1 MQTDSDVAKIVLESI
16 QAMLLKIALQMA
28 RDDYEERRKRQAAG
42 IFRAKGRLNGRKRTK
57 IKRKLTFNLP
67 KLIVLRLV
75 FARFLYHL
83 YNQIIRPLDFR
94 LHIAL

>member
-1 MQTDSDVAKIVLESI
+1 MPKKPPKSVFHLGAWGRLCRTL
-16 QAMLLKIALQMA
+16 
-28 RDDYEERRKRQAAG
+28 RDGNGAAAG
-42 IFRAKGRLNGRKRTK
+42 IFRAKGRLNGQKRTK